1 MTSTPTKKPIRL
13 SIPIT
18 PEAYEVFQRLSTV
31 SGRSFGAS
39 VSQWL
44 MDTREAASL
53 MADNL
58 ERLREAP
65 GELMARVKLHI
76 SAVEDAAQMA
86 IDDAI
91 SRAEQDEFEGRPRG
105 RKGLASDAPKGPAKP
120 LTPPSSNTGGKVHG
134 SGKKSRGS

>member
-1 MTSTPTKKPIRL
+1 MPAIRKETIRL
-13 SIPIT
+13 SIPVT
-18 PEAYEVFQRLSTV
+18 PEVHAIFQRLSEV
-31 SGRSFGAS
+31 SGRSMGAT
-39 VSQWL
+39 VSHWL
-44 MDTREAASL
+44 TDTREAASL
-53 MADNL
+53 MTDNL

-91 SRAEQDEFEGRPRG
+91 SRAEQDEFEDRPRG

-120 LTPPSSNTGGKVHG
+120 LTPPSSNTGGKVHS